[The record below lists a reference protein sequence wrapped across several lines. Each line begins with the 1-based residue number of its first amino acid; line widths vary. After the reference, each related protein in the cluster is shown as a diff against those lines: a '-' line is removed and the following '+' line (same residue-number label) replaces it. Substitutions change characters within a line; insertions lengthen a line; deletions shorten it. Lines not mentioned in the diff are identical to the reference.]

1 MLIKLLDWGTWLVPL
16 LLSLICYSLAKYYK
30 ILKPYQKV
38 IYIYLF
44 ISLFVDLISRFWS
57 YAFAQNLEFISIFAI
72 IEVIIFYIFY
82 YKILASNN
90 NLAGNILTILTLAY
104 LCLDIFLFRTDRLID
119 YQTYTRS
126 VSSLYIVL
134 SSMLYYKKIYSE
146 YIRDKELLQLN
157 GILLL
162 YYSLNFILYLPIN
175 YIINVSVAIN
185 ISLWIFKVILL
196 LIFYLYL
203 WKHLMNYGKN
213 KKQSRIG
220 F

>member
-16 LLSLICYSLAKYYK
+16 LLSLMCYSIAKYYK
-30 ILKPYQKV
+30 VLKPYQKV
-38 IYIYLF
+38 IYIFLL
-44 ISLFVDLISRFWS
+44 ISLSVDLLSRFWS
-57 YAFAQNLEFISIFAI
+57 FAFAQNLEFISIFAI

-82 YKILASNN
+82 YKILSSTNH
-90 NLAGNILTILTLAY
+90 LLGNILTIFALAY
-104 LCLDIFLFRTDRLID
+104 LCLDMLLFQTNRLTD

-126 VSSLYIVL
+126 VSSLYIVV
-134 SSMLYYKKIYSE
+134 SSLLYYKKIYSE
-146 YIRDKELLQLN
+146 YTRDKELLQLN

-185 ISLWIFKVILL
+185 ISLWIFKIILL

>member
-16 LLSLICYSLAKYYK
+16 LLSFMCYSIAKYYK
-30 ILKPYQKV
+30 LLKPYQKV
-38 IYIYLF
+38 IYIFLL
-44 ISLFVDLISRFWS
+44 ISLSVDLLSRFWS
-57 YAFAQNLEFISIFAI
+57 FAFAQNLEFISIFAI

-82 YKILASNN
+82 YKILSSTNH
-90 NLAGNILTILTLAY
+90 LLGNILTIFALAY
-104 LCLDIFLFRTDRLID
+104 LCLDMLLFQTNRLTD

-126 VSSLYIVL
+126 VSSLYIVV
-134 SSMLYYKKIYSE
+134 SSLLYYKKIYSE
-146 YIRDKELLQLN
+146 YTRDKELLQLN

-185 ISLWIFKVILL
+185 ISLWIFKIILL

>member
-16 LLSLICYSLAKYYK
+16 LLSLMCYSIAKYYK
-30 ILKPYQKV
+30 LLKPYQKV
-38 IYIYLF
+38 IYIFLL
-44 ISLFVDLISRFWS
+44 ISLSVDLLSRFWS
-57 YAFAQNLEFISIFAI
+57 FAFAQNLEFISIFAI

-82 YKILASNN
+82 YKLLSSTNH
-90 NLAGNILTILTLAY
+90 LLGNILTIFALAY
-104 LCLDIFLFRTDRLID
+104 LCLDMLLFQTNRLTD

-126 VSSLYIVL
+126 VSSLYIVV
-134 SSMLYYKKIYSE
+134 SSLLYYKKIYSE
-146 YIRDKELLQLN
+146 YTRDKELLQLN

-185 ISLWIFKVILL
+185 ISLWIFKIILL

>member
-16 LLSLICYSLAKYYK
+16 LLSLMCYSIAKYYK
-30 ILKPYQKV
+30 LLKPYQKV
-38 IYIYLF
+38 IYIFLL
-44 ISLFVDLISRFWS
+44 ISLSVDLLSRFWS
-57 YAFAQNLEFISIFAI
+57 FAFAQNLEFISIFAI

-82 YKILASNN
+82 YKILSSTNH
-90 NLAGNILTILTLAY
+90 LLGNILTIFALAY
-104 LCLDIFLFRTDRLID
+104 LCLDMLLFQTNRLTD

-126 VSSLYIVL
+126 VSSLYIVV
-134 SSMLYYKKIYSE
+134 SSLLYYKKIYSE
-146 YIRDKELLQLN
+146 YTRDKELLQLN

-185 ISLWIFKVILL
+185 ISLWIFKIILL

>member
-16 LLSLICYSLAKYYK
+16 LLSLICYSTAKYYK
-30 ILKPYQKV
+30 LLKPYQKV
-38 IYIYLF
+38 IYIFLL
-44 ISLFVDLISRFWS
+44 ISLSVDLLSRFWS
-57 YAFAQNLEFISIFAI
+57 FAFAQNLEFISIFAI

-82 YKILASNN
+82 YKILSSTNH
-90 NLAGNILTILTLAY
+90 LLGNILTIFALAY
-104 LCLDIFLFRTDRLID
+104 LCLDMLLFQTNRLTD

-134 SSMLYYKKIYSE
+134 SGLLYYKKIYSE
-146 YIRDKELLQLN
+146 YTRDKELLQLN

-185 ISLWIFKVILL
+185 ISLWIFKIILL

>member
-16 LLSLICYSLAKYYK
+16 LLSLKCYSIAKYYK
-30 ILKPYQKV
+30 LLKPYQKV
-38 IYIYLF
+38 IYIFLL
-44 ISLFVDLISRFWS
+44 ISLSVDLLSRFWS
-57 YAFAQNLEFISIFAI
+57 FAFAQNLEFISIFAI
-72 IEVIIFYIFY
+72 IEVIIFFIFY
-82 YKILASNN
+82 YKILSSTNH
-90 NLAGNILTILTLAY
+90 LLGNILTIFALAY
-104 LCLDIFLFRTDRLID
+104 LCLDMLLFQTNRLTD

-126 VSSLYIVL
+126 VSSLYIVV
-134 SSMLYYKKIYSE
+134 SSLLYYKKIYSE
-146 YIRDKELLQLN
+146 YTRDKELLQLN

-185 ISLWIFKVILL
+185 ISLWIFKIILL

>member
-1 MLIKLLDWGTWLVPL
+1 MLIKLLDWSTWLVPL
-16 LLSLICYSLAKYYK
+16 FLSVICYSIAKYYK
-30 ILKPYQKV
+30 IFQPYQKV
-38 IYIYLF
+38 IYIYLL
-44 ISLFVDLISRFWS
+44 ISLFVDLLSRFWS
-57 YAFAQNLEFISIFAI
+57 FAFAQNLEFISIFAI
-72 IEVIIFYIFY
+72 IEVLIFYVFY
-82 YKILASNN
+82 YKILSKEN
-90 NLAGNILTILTLAY
+90 NLLGNILTIFALTY
-104 LCLDIFLFRTDRLID
+104 FCIDILLFKTNRITD

-134 SSMLYYKKIYSE
+134 GSLLYYKKIYSE

-203 WKHLMNYGKN
+203 WKHLMSYGKN